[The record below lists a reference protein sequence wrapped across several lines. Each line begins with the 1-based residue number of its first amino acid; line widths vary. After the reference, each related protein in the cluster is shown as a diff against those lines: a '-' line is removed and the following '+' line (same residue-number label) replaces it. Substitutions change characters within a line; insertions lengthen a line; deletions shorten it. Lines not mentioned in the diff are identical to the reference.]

1 MMDFRDLVQTAPDRP
16 SEIFEF
22 RNPMFSLMQMVANNK
37 FATKYFAIEEN
48 FLLAAIH
55 VAAMKDIPFV
65 GGTLPDLPADMP
77 SIPHGYVLF
86 LFPQCQ

>member
-1 MMDFRDLVQTAPDRP
+1 MDFRDLVQTAPDRP
-16 SEIFEF
+16 SQIFEF
-22 RNPMFSLMQMVANNK
+22 HNPMFSLMQMVAKNNS
-37 FATKYFAIEEN
+37 AMKYFAIEEN

-77 SIPHGYVLF
+77 SMPNGYGIF